1 MPASPPGDLP
11 NQGLN
16 LRLLHLLHLQVGSLP
31 LVPPGR
37 PRCVC
42 VCVCV
47 CLSYFSRVRLFV
59 TAWAGK
65 PR

>member
-1 MPASPPGDLP
+1 MPSSPPGDLP

-16 LRLLHLLHLQVGSLP
+16 LCLLHLLHLQVGYLP
-31 LVPPGR
+31 LVPPGK

-47 CLSYFSRVRLFV
+47 CVS
-59 TAWAGK
+59 
-65 PR
+65 